1 MDFFDRHKALIITL
15 LFFAVLLLSL
25 YNLSLSNNIQKEREF
40 LVDLDSFK
48 VEEVVEE
55 EKEPEELAPSKARE
69 NIETHQAFNQNQEA
83 RDANFNEQLN
93 EIFQKNSAAEL
104 ESSDEN
110 ASNTVG
116 SYNLASANKK
126 EPKKQSDGDK
136 SSEKVSTQKG
146 GIDNSSISYSLKG
159 RTAIEIPNPI
169 YTCDRSGKVVINIT
183 VNEDGRVI
191 STSVN
196 KSSSS
201 TNNECLTDQAEEYA
215 NQAYFS
221 SMPGRSSQPGTIT
234 YNFKP

>member
-15 LFFAVLLLSL
+15 LFFAVLFLGL
-25 YNLSLSNNIQKEREF
+25 YNFNLSNSIQKEREL
-40 LVDLDSFK
+40 LVDLENFK

-55 EKEPEELAPSKARE
+55 KEEPEKMVQAKPRE
-69 NIETHQAFNQNQEA
+69 NVETHQAFNQNQEA

-93 EIFQKNSAAEL
+93 EIFQKNSAAQL
-104 ESSDEN
+104 ESSNED
-110 ASNTVG
+110 ASSSVG
-116 SYNLASANKK
+116 SYNLASAKKK
-126 EPKKQSDGDK
+126 ELSKQSDGNK
-136 SSEKVSTQKG
+136 ASETISTKKG
-146 GIDNSSISYSLKG
+146 GIDRSSISYSLKG
-159 RTAIEIPNPI
+159 RTAIDIPNPI

-183 VNEDGRVI
+183 VNENGRVI

-196 KSSSS
+196 KGSSS

-221 SMPGRSSQPGTIT
+221 AMPGRSSQPGTIT

>member
-15 LFFAVLLLSL
+15 LFFAVLFLGL
-25 YNLSLSNNIQKEREF
+25 YNFNLSNSIQKEREL
-40 LVDLDSFK
+40 LVDLENFK

-55 EKEPEELAPSKARE
+55 KEEPEEMVEAKPRE
-69 NIETHQAFNQNQEA
+69 NIATHQAFNQNQEA

-93 EIFQKNSAAEL
+93 EIFQKNSAAQL
-104 ESSDEN
+104 ESSNED
-110 ASNTVG
+110 ASSSVG
-116 SYNLASANKK
+116 GYNLASTKKK
-126 EPKKQSDGDK
+126 EPAKQSDGNK
-136 SSEKVSTQKG
+136 TSETISAQKG
-146 GIDNSSISYSLKG
+146 GIDRSSISYSLKG
-159 RTAIEIPNPI
+159 RTAIDIPNPI

-183 VNEDGRVI
+183 VNENGRVI

-196 KSSSS
+196 KGSSS

-221 SMPGRSSQPGTIT
+221 AMPGRSSQPGTIT

>member
-25 YNLSLSNNIQKEREF
+25 YNLSLSNNIQKEREL

-48 VEEVVEE
+48 IEKPE
-55 EKEPEELAPSKARE
+55 EKIEEPKEMVPAKPSEQIA
-69 NIETHQAFNQNQEA
+69 THQAFNQNQES

-104 ESSDEN
+104 ESTDEN
-110 ASNTVG
+110 ASNSTG
-116 SYNLASANKK
+116 NYSMYSAKKK
-126 EPKKQSDGDK
+126 EVKKQSDGDK
-136 SSEKVSTQKG
+136 SKEITSAKKG
-146 GIDNSSISYSLKG
+146 GIDRSSISYSLKD

-169 YTCDRSGKVVINIT
+169 YTCDRSGKVVVNIT
-183 VNEDGRVI
+183 VNADGRVI
-191 STSVN
+191 GTSIN
-196 KSSSS
+196 KSSST

-215 NQAYFS
+215 KLAYFTA
-221 SMPGRSSQPGTIT
+221 MAGRDSQPGTIS

>member
-1 MDFFDRHKALIITL
+1 MDFFDRHKALIITI

-25 YNLSLSNNIQKEREF
+25 YNLNLSNTIQKEREL

-48 VEEVVEE
+48 IEEAIEE
-55 EKEPEELAPSKARE
+55 EKEPEELVPTKARE
-69 NIETHQAFNQNQEA
+69 NVETHQAFNQNQEA

-93 EIFQKNSAAEL
+93 EIFQKNSAAQL

-110 ASNTVG
+110 ASNSVG
-116 SYNLASANKK
+116 SYSLASSKK
-126 EPKKQSDGDK
+126 TEPKKQSDGNK
-136 SSEKVSTQKG
+136 SSEIKSIQKG

-183 VNEDGRVI
+183 VNADGRVI

-196 KSSSS
+196 RGSST
-201 TNNECLTDQAEEYA
+201 TNNECLTDQAEDYA
-215 NQAYFS
+215 TQAYFS
-221 SMPGRSSQPGTIT
+221 SMPGRSSQLGTIT

>member
-15 LFFAVLLLSL
+15 LFFAVLFLSL
-25 YNLSLSNNIQKEREF
+25 YNLSLSNNIQKEREL
-40 LVDLDSFK
+40 LVDLDNFK
-48 VEEVVEE
+48 VEEAEE
-55 EKEPEELAPSKARE
+55 EKMPEELVPAKARE
-69 NIETHQAFNQNQEA
+69 NIETHQAFNQNKEA
-83 RDANFNEQLN
+83 RDANFNDQLN

-116 SYNLASANKK
+116 SYDLASAKKK
-126 EPKKQSDGDK
+126 EPKKQSDGNN
-136 SSEKVSTQKG
+136 SSEIKSVQKG

-159 RTAIEIPNPI
+159 RSAIEIPNPI

-196 KSSSS
+196 KGSSS

-215 NQAYFS
+215 KLAYFS
-221 SMPGRSSQPGTIT
+221 ALPGRSSQPGTIT

>member
-25 YNLSLSNNIQKEREF
+25 YNLNLSNNIQKEREM
-40 LVDLDSFK
+40 LIDLDNFK
-48 VEEVVEE
+48 VEQPVEKE
-55 EKEPEELAPSKARE
+55 EEPEEQVPARPKE

-104 ESSDEN
+104 ESTDEN
-110 ASNTVG
+110 ASSSAGN
-116 SYNLASANKK
+116 YNLSSAKKK
-126 EPKKQSDGDK
+126 EVKKQSDGDNATK
-136 SSEKVSTQKG
+136 TTSANKG
-146 GIDNSSISYSLKG
+146 GIDRSSISYSLKG

-169 YTCDRSGKVVINIT
+169 YTCDRSGKVVVNIT
-183 VNEDGRVI
+183 VNANGRVV
-191 STSVN
+191 STSIN
-196 KSSSS
+196 KGSSS

-215 NQAYFS
+215 KQAYFTE
-221 SMPGRSSQPGTIT
+221 MPGRDSQPGTIT

>member
-25 YNLSLSNNIQKEREF
+25 YNLSLSNNIQKEREL

-48 VEEVVEE
+48 VEEAKEE
-55 EKEPEELAPSKARE
+55 EKEPEELVPTRIKE
-69 NIETHQAFNQNQEA
+69 NIATHQAFNQNQES

-93 EIFQKNSAAEL
+93 EIFQKNSAAQL

-116 SYNLASANKK
+116 SYNLASAKKK
-126 EPKKQSDGDK
+126 EPKKQSDGNT
-136 SSEKVSTQKG
+136 SSEKISTQKG
-146 GIDNSSISYSLKG
+146 GIDNSSISYSLRG

-183 VNEDGRVI
+183 VNEDGRVV

-196 KSSSS
+196 KGSSS
-201 TNNECLTDQAEEYA
+201 TNNECLTDQAEQYA